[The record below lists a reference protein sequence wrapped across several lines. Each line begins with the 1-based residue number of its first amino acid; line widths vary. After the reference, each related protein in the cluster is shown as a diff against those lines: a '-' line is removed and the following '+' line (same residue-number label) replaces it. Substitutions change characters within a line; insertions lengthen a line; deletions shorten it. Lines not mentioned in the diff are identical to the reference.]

1 MEQELIGILEK
12 TLSPDQNELKAAT
25 EFLEQAAKADLVAF
39 LRTLSD
45 ILKARAANPIVRVAA
60 GLQLKNQIAWK
71 DPAKKDIFTQ
81 KWFAIPEEARQ
92 IIKTNV
98 LEALGTEGQRPSTAA
113 QCVAHIAIIELPRG
127 VWPRLIPDLV
137 DNVCKEG
144 VPDSLKAA
152 CLESIGYICQDIQ
165 PAVLA
170 EVSNSILT
178 AIVNGMRLPD
188 ENIRLAAVNALLNS
202 LEFTQNNFA
211 VESERNVIMT
221 VTCEATTS
229 NNTQVRVVAL
239 QCLVRI
245 ISLYYEYMEVYM
257 ASALLPITLEAM
269 NSDTSELVLQGIE
282 FWSTVC
288 ETELDLAINASE
300 AAELERPAL
309 ADQSRYYA
317 KGALKYVLPIVLETL
332 TKQDECDEDE
342 WTPAK
347 GAGVCLSL
355 FAECTEDAIVE
366 YVVPF
371 VTQNIGNGDWR
382 YREAAVM
389 AFGSILEG
397 PSNEK
402 LKPMMD
408 EALPVLMN
416 LMSDTSIQVR
426 DTTAWTLGR
435 ICEYSDV
442 TSNSEVLT
450 ALLNAFCVSLSDE
463 PSVAANVCWALKS
476 LSFAAY
482 MAVQTS
488 DEESIEP
495 DAYPLSPFFHVLM
508 QKLLWTTE
516 RADGAQSNLRGSAYE
531 AIMDLASHSAK
542 DCHVAV
548 QETML
553 VILDRLRQVLSL
565 GGQVDTQ
572 PDHQQVVDVQANL
585 CAALQVILRKLQPDE
600 IDTIGDA
607 VMTALLQLLS
617 TTRSHRG
624 VQEDAIMAVASFIDV
639 SSAKFT
645 KYIEAFVPFLLL
657 GLQAVNSPQVN
668 SVSVGIVGD
677 LCRAV
682 GDKVQ
687 PYADALMTELL
698 KNLASQEVH
707 RNVKPQIFSVFGDM
721 ALALGVR
728 FSNYLQAVFTVLH
741 QASMAQI
748 EGTDPEMREY
758 LNALRIGCL
767 ETYSGLVQGMKGE
780 NNNVG
785 VHSGEGNPLMELGN
799 TILPPLSEFLKII
812 ALDLGVSDECVCTA
826 LGLMGDISSSF
837 GAPALPVLE
846 THPIPLLL
854 QRGKTSK
861 SKKTRTMT
869 SWVMKSMKKA
879 KTTATSNGV

>member
-1 MEQELIGILEK
+1 MREADPRLNRRFLTCRTNYSFAYPALEAGTSPPGLMQFEQIPPEDRSKYEKLDNDLLDSSEDESERSVPRKRESDDSDSIGSATDLQIRDEEDFPLGSHEAEIVTNPGSSVYHAECESMATHDGASSRYQQKRKLNKNHQRAGVGSYTAVQEKDVSGDVFFVGPEYGERPLLAYDELSSPEGSVKQTGSDGADSDNSSDVEENASSGLRGFPRRLRKLKDSSQALPNHHSGDAEEEVDVFGKAPFKIPGPPAVLKRNRLPKKIKDSPLLPIATATPAAITGAGGGGGGKLETVAVVVATAVTNNPAAAAPMPGAAAAAVALNNLWPGLEDAFGDVPFQSMPSMPSKEKFPGVPPHKDAAKASFPETSMSLLGNADGDELEAESLIKSKLKWQKPKKTERKKAANQDLDMEQELIGILEK

-397 PSNEK
+397 E
-402 LKPMMD
+402 
-408 EALPVLMN
+408 EQRIALF
-416 LMSDTSIQVR
+416 
-426 DTTAWTLGR
+426 W
-435 ICEYSDV
+435 
-442 TSNSEVLT
+442 
-450 ALLNAFCVSLSDE
+450 AFIF
-463 PSVAANVCWALKS
+463 W
-476 LSFAAY
+476 
-482 MAVQTS
+482 
-488 DEESIEP
+488 
-495 DAYPLSPFFHVLM
+495 
-508 QKLLWTTE
+508 
-516 RADGAQSNLRGSAYE
+516 
-531 AIMDLASHSAK
+531 
-542 DCHVAV
+542 
-548 QETML
+548 
-553 VILDRLRQVLSL
+553 
-565 GGQVDTQ
+565 
-572 PDHQQVVDVQANL
+572 
-585 CAALQVILRKLQPDE
+585 
-600 IDTIGDA
+600 
-607 VMTALLQLLS
+607 LLS
-617 TTRSHRG
+617 
-624 VQEDAIMAVASFIDV
+624 
-639 SSAKFT
+639 K
-645 KYIEAFVPFLLL
+645 
-657 GLQAVNSPQVN
+657 
-668 SVSVGIVGD
+668 
-677 LCRAV
+677 
-682 GDKVQ
+682 
-687 PYADALMTELL
+687 
-698 KNLASQEVH
+698 
-707 RNVKPQIFSVFGDM
+707 
-721 ALALGVR
+721 
-728 FSNYLQAVFTVLH
+728 
-741 QASMAQI
+741 
-748 EGTDPEMREY
+748 
-758 LNALRIGCL
+758 
-767 ETYSGLVQGMKGE
+767 
-780 NNNVG
+780 
-785 VHSGEGNPLMELGN
+785 
-799 TILPPLSEFLKII
+799 
-812 ALDLGVSDECVCTA
+812 
-826 LGLMGDISSSF
+826 
-837 GAPALPVLE
+837 
-846 THPIPLLL
+846 
-854 QRGKTSK
+854 
-861 SKKTRTMT
+861 RTQ
-869 SWVMKSMKKA
+869 
-879 KTTATSNGV
+879 